1 MSIPLIDQPFG
12 RAFDIVRTPLTT
24 SFNAGTSLQ
33 ALMARLAHASPQ
45 AAMVYQR
52 ASLARDVAIAER
64 LAQMAEA
71 PGLTATGTELPAPA
85 PGNRGR

>member
-1 MSIPLIDQPFG
+1 
-12 RAFDIVRTPLTT
+12 
-24 SFNAGTSLQ
+24 
-33 ALMARLAHASPQ
+33 MARLAHASPQ